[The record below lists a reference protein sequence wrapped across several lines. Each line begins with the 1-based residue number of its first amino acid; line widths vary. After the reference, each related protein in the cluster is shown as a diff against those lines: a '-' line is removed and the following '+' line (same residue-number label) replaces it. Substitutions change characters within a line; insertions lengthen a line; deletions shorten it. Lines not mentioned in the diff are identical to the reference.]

1 MRERKKAAAKAAVVK
16 AALDLFGER
25 GYDAVSVAEICEAAD
40 VARRSFFRYF
50 GTKEDLILEPY
61 RTMDARIH
69 RFIAAAPAEL
79 SDREVFERA
88 LRDLAVH
95 MLGNWDEL
103 ISYFQIME
111 GATTLRGT
119 VNAQLAEHE
128 RGLADALLARGT
140 APDAPDWQTLLLV
153 GRATAAYRVWLHEM
167 RTTTVSDPLELL
179 ATIFAA
185 PA

>member
-1 MRERKKAAAKAAVVK
+1 MRERKKAAAKAAVVE
-16 AALDLFGER
+16 AALGLFGER

-61 RTMDARIH
+61 RTMDARIN
-69 RFIAAAPAEL
+69 RFIATAPPEL

-88 LRDLAVH
+88 LRDLAVY

-103 ISYFQIME
+103 IGYFQIME

-119 VNAQLAEHE
+119 VNAQLAENE
-128 RGLADALLARGT
+128 RGLADALRRRRSN
-140 APDAPDWQTLLLV
+140 PEAPDWQILLLV

-167 RTTTVSDPLELL
+167 RTAAVSDPLDLL
-179 ATIFAA
+179 ETIFKAQT
-185 PA
+185 